1 MARAFDMPALYHWE
15 PNTFSLKPLIALN
28 EKKVEFESR
37 YVDFLAFEHAKI
49 PATDTTIESAHNPE
63 GEGPVL
69 VHKGVAM
76 SESFFICL
84 YLDEAFPEVALRPKD
99 AYGRWRV
106 LAWAR
111 FVNEVLSPAVS
122 TLGCHAYLAPALK
135 KRDRASV
142 ERAVEKLPALEQ
154 RNGWLAALDDSY
166 SEDLLADSKRKLG
179 IAVKKTEDA
188 LAQSEWLIDGVFSL
202 ADIDAFS
209 LLNAAPKLAP
219 DIVNGQSSP
228 KTMAWLDK
236 IRNRPAVRAA
246 FAAAKTSWPDTAFT
260 PGPEHSRWG

>member
-1 MARAFDMPALYHWE
+1 MARAFDLPALYHWE
-15 PNTFSLKPLIALN
+15 PNTFSLKPLIALH

-49 PATDTTIESAHNPE
+49 PSTNTAIESAHNPE

-69 VHKGVAM
+69 VHAGTAM

-111 FVNEVLSPAVS
+111 FVNEVLTPAVS

-135 KRDRASV
+135 RRNRADV
-142 ERAVEKLPALEQ
+142 ERSIEKLPAVEQ
-154 RNGWLAALDDSY
+154 RNGWLAALDGGYGD
-166 SEDLLADSKRKLG
+166 DLIADSKRKLG
-179 IAVKKTEDA
+179 IAVGKTEEA
-188 LAQSEWLIDGVFSL
+188 LASGDWLNGVYSL
-202 ADIDAFS
+202 VDIDAFAM
-209 LLNAAPKLAP
+209 LNAVPKLAP
-219 DIVNGQSSP
+219 DVVNGQSSP
-228 KTMAWLDK
+228 KTMAWLD
-236 IRNRPAVRAA
+236 RMRTRPAVRAA
-246 FAAAKTSWPDTAFT
+246 LAAAKTAAPETVFT
-260 PGPEHSRWG
+260 PGSEHSRWG

>member
-1 MARAFDMPALYHWE
+1 MARAFDLPVLYHWE
-15 PNTFSLKPLIALN
+15 PNIFSLKPLIVLH

-49 PATDTTIESAHNPE
+49 PQTNSAIESGHNPE

-69 VHKGVAM
+69 VHTGTAM

-111 FVNEVLSPAVS
+111 FVNEVLTPAVS

-135 KRDRASV
+135 GRNRADV
-142 ERAVEKLPALEQ
+142 ERAIEKLPTVEQ
-154 RNGWLAALDDSY
+154 RSGWLAALNDSY
-166 SEDLLADSKRKLG
+166 SDLIADSKRKLG
-179 IAVKKTEDA
+179 IAAKKTEEA
-188 LAQSEWLIDGVFSL
+188 LASGEWLNGPYSL
-202 ADIDAFS
+202 IDIDAFAMI
-209 LLNAAPKLAP
+209 NAAPKLAP
-219 DIVNGQSSP
+219 DVVNGQSNP
-228 KTMAWLDK
+228 KTMAWLERM
-236 IRNRPAVRAA
+236 RNRPAVRAA
-246 FAAAKTSWPDTAFT
+246 LATAKTPAPETAFT
-260 PGPEHSRWG
+260 PGSEHSRWG